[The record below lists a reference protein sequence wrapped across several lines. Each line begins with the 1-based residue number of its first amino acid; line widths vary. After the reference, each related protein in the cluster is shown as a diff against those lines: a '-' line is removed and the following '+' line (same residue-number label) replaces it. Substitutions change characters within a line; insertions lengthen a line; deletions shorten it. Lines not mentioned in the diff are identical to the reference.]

1 MYIKGLPAGC
11 LEKTAIPASFDGI
24 VQQQMTGRIS
34 GYISMAAKA
43 GAAIS
48 GGEAIERALRG
59 SQTPSLLLIA
69 LDASPSISTRIES
82 LASRLS
88 VPFNRVLDKAQFG
101 CLLGKESDRSA
112 LLVMSAGLG
121 KSLVREIERYRNYLQ
136 EESGR

>member
-1 MYIKGLPAGC
+1 
-11 LEKTAIPASFDGI
+11 
-24 VQQQMTGRIS
+24 
-34 GYISMAAKA
+34 MAAKA

-59 SQTPSLLLIA
+59 SQTPSLLLVA

-112 LLVMSAGLG
+112 LLVMSVGLG